1 MDAEISAVKAA
12 EILDSRGNPTIQTEI
27 WLADGSLGAASV
39 PSGASTGS
47 LEALELRDQD
57 SSRYFGKGVL
67 EAVANVNSEICSHLL
82 GRDAT
87 QQDKLDE
94 CLLELDGTPNKG
106 RLGANA
112 VLSVSLAA
120 AKAAAASRGLP
131 LYAHLADLFGNKSP
145 DILPVPQMN
154 ILNGGAHADN
164 QVDFQ
169 EFMVLPVGVDRFSEA
184 VRMGAEIFHT
194 LRGILNGKGLST
206 GIGDEGG
213 FAPELDSNEE
223 AVNLVIDA
231 VEQAGFELETQVFL
245 GLDVASSEF
254 FDEGRYVLASDGSS
268 YTTEEFIGLMSDW
281 IGRFPIISVEDPL
294 SETDWAGWELITR
307 EHGFDL
313 QLTGD
318 DLFVTNPEVLRQGV
332 TRGVANSVL
341 VKLNQIGTLSETLDT
356 IRIAQSEHYG
366 VTISHRSGETEDT
379 TIADLAVATGA
390 GQIKTGSLC
399 RSERVAKYNRLM
411 MIENSVGDSAQFA
424 GRKGFPDVFNKGKD

>member
-47 LEALELRDQD
+47 LEALELRDLD

-131 LYAHLADLFGNKSP
+131 LYAHLADLFGNKNP

-294 SETDWAGWELITR
+294 SETDWNGWKSITQK
-307 EHGFDL
+307 HGSDL

-318 DLFVTNPEVLRQGV
+318 DLFVTNPEILRRGI
-332 TRGVANSVL
+332 TRGAGNSVL
-341 VKLNQIGTLSETLDT
+341 VKLNQIGSLSETLDT
-356 IRIAQSEHYG
+356 IRIAQSENYG
-366 VTISHRSGETEDT
+366 VTISHRSGETTDT

-411 MIENSVGDSAQFA
+411 MIENSLGDSAQFA
-424 GRKGFPDVFNKGKD
+424 GPRGFPSVLKKFKD

>member
-1 MDAEISAVKAA
+1 MDTGIVAVRAV
-12 EILDSRGNPTIQTEI
+12 EILDSRGNPTIQADI
-27 WLADGSLGAASV
+27 WLEDGMQGTAAV

-47 LEALELRDQD
+47 LEAVELRDKD

-67 EAVANVNSEICSHLL
+67 EAVANVNGEISSHLL
-82 GRDAT
+82 GRDACDQET
-87 QQDKLDE
+87 LDRS
-94 CLLELDGTPNKG
+94 LLELDGTPNKE

-112 VLSVSLAA
+112 ILSVSLAA
-120 AKAAAASRGLP
+120 AKAAAASRRLP
-131 LYAHLADLFGNKSP
+131 LYRHLAELFGNRNP
-145 DILPVPQMN
+145 NTLPVPQMN

-169 EFMVLPVGVDRFSEA
+169 EFMILPVGASSFSEA

-194 LRGILNGKGLST
+194 LRGILISKGLNT

-213 FAPELDSNEE
+213 FAPELNSNEE
-223 AVNLVIDA
+223 AANLVLEA
-231 VEQAGFELETQVFL
+231 VEKAGFELGTQVSL

-254 FDEGRYVLASDGSS
+254 YEQGRYKLVGDGCD
-268 YTTEEFIGLMSDW
+268 YGTEEFIEFMSGW
-281 IGRFPIISVEDPL
+281 IDRFPIITIEDPL
-294 SETDWAGWELITR
+294 AETDWSGWEAITR
-307 EHGFDL
+307 RHSYDL

-318 DLFVTNPEVLRQGV
+318 DLFVTNPEVLL
-332 TRGVANSVL
+332 RGIARGAGNSIL
-341 VKLNQIGTLSETLDT
+341 IKLNQIGSLSETLEA
-356 IRIAQSEHYG
+356 IRIAQENNYG

-411 MIENSVGDSAQFA
+411 LIEMMLGCTARYA
-424 GRKGFPDVFNKGKD
+424 GPSGFPHTAQNS

>member
-1 MDAEISAVKAA
+1 MDAKIAAVKAA
-12 EILDSRGNPTIQTEI
+12 EILDSRGNPTIRAEI
-27 WLADGSLGAASV
+27 RLADGSLGVASV

-57 SSRYFGKGVL
+57 KSRYFGKGVL
-67 EAVANVNSEICSHLL
+67 GAVANVNGMICQHLL
-82 GRDAT
+82 GRDAS
-87 QQDKLDE
+87 QQDRLDE
-94 CLLELDGTPNKG
+94 SLLELDGTPNKG

-112 VLSVSLAA
+112 ILSVSLAA

-131 LYAHLADLFGNKSP
+131 LYAHLADLFGNKNPSV
-145 DILPVPQMN
+145 LPVPQMN

-169 EFMVLPVGVDRFSEA
+169 EFMVLPVGVNSFSEA
-184 VRMGAEIFHT
+184 VRVGAEIFHT

-223 AVNLVIDA
+223 AVSLVMEA
-231 VEQAGFELETQVFL
+231 VEKAGFELETQVFL

-254 FDEGRYVLASDGSS
+254 YDQGRYVLASDGSS
-268 YTTEEFIGLMSDW
+268 YTTEEFIGIMRSW
-281 IGRFPIISVEDPL
+281 IDRFPIISMEDPL

-411 MIENSVGDSAQFA
+411 MIENSVGDSAQYA

>member
-1 MDAEISAVKAA
+1 M
-12 EILDSRGNPTIQTEI
+12 
-27 WLADGSLGAASV
+27 
-39 PSGASTGS
+39 
-47 LEALELRDQD
+47 
-57 SSRYFGKGVL
+57 
-67 EAVANVNSEICSHLL
+67 
-82 GRDAT
+82 
-87 QQDKLDE
+87 
-94 CLLELDGTPNKG
+94 
-106 RLGANA
+106 GANA
-112 VLSVSLAA
+112 ILSVSLAA

-131 LYAHLADLFGNKSP
+131 LYAHLADLFGNKNPSV
-145 DILPVPQMN
+145 LPVPQMN

-169 EFMVLPVGVDRFSEA
+169 EFMVLPVGVNSFSEA
-184 VRMGAEIFHT
+184 VRVGAEIFHT

-223 AVNLVIDA
+223 AVSLVMEA
-231 VEQAGFELETQVFL
+231 VEKAGFELETQVFL

-254 FDEGRYVLASDGSS
+254 YDQGRYVLASDGSS
-268 YTTEEFIGLMSDW
+268 YTTEEFIGIMRSW
-281 IGRFPIISVEDPL
+281 IDRFPIISMEDPL

-307 EHGFDL
+307 EHGLDL

-366 VTISHRSGETEDT
+366 VTISHRSGET
-379 TIADLAVATGA
+379 
-390 GQIKTGSLC
+390 
-399 RSERVAKYNRLM
+399 
-411 MIENSVGDSAQFA
+411 
-424 GRKGFPDVFNKGKD
+424 

>member
-1 MDAEISAVKAA
+1 VRAV
-12 EILDSRGNPTIQTEI
+12 EILDSRGNPTIQADI
-27 WLADGSLGAASV
+27 WLEDGMQGTAAV

-47 LEALELRDQD
+47 LEAVELRDKD

-67 EAVANVNSEICSHLL
+67 EAVANVNGEISSHLL
-82 GRDAT
+82 GRDACD
-87 QQDKLDE
+87 QEALDRS
-94 CLLELDGTPNKG
+94 LLELDGTPNKE

-112 VLSVSLAA
+112 ILSVSLAA
-120 AKAAAASRGLP
+120 AKAAAASRRLP
-131 LYAHLADLFGNKSP
+131 LYRHLAEQFGNRNP
-145 DILPVPQMN
+145 NTLPVPQMN

-169 EFMVLPVGVDRFSEA
+169 EFMILPVGASSFSEA

-194 LRGILNGKGLST
+194 LRGILISKGLNT

-213 FAPELDSNEE
+213 FAPELNSNEE
-223 AVNLVIDA
+223 AANLVLEA
-231 VEQAGFELETQVFL
+231 VEKAGFELGTQVSL

-254 FDEGRYVLASDGSS
+254 YEQGRYKLVGDGCD
-268 YTTEEFIGLMSDW
+268 YGTEEFIEFMSGW
-281 IGRFPIISVEDPL
+281 IDRFPIITIEDPL
-294 SETDWAGWELITR
+294 AETDWSGWEAITR
-307 EHGFDL
+307 RHSYDL

-318 DLFVTNPEVLRQGV
+318 DLFVTNPEVLL
-332 TRGVANSVL
+332 RGIARGAGNSIL
-341 VKLNQIGTLSETLDT
+341 IKLNQIGSLSETLEA
-356 IRIAQSEHYG
+356 IRIAQENNYG

-411 MIENSVGDSAQFA
+411 LIEMMLGCTARYA
-424 GRKGFPDVFNKGKD
+424 GPSGFPHTAQNS